1 MEDTQLNCVNEKN
14 RRATNTVLLIRP
26 IRKGGPLY
34 NPRRIMYAQRYG
46 ITGDSRKYRG
56 LSLKVLDQLDA
67 CLDESARRVL
77 LDKGR
82 PRNTKGE

>member
-1 MEDTQLNCVNEKN
+1 M
-14 RRATNTVLLIRP
+14 NTVLLIKP
-26 IRKGGPLY
+26 IRKGGPHY

-56 LSLKVLDQLDA
+56 LNLRILNQLDA
-67 CLDESARRVL
+67 CVDESARRVL
-77 LDKGR
+77 LGQGR

>member
-1 MEDTQLNCVNEKN
+1 
-14 RRATNTVLLIRP
+14 
-26 IRKGGPLY
+26 
-34 NPRRIMYAQRYG
+34 MYAQRYG